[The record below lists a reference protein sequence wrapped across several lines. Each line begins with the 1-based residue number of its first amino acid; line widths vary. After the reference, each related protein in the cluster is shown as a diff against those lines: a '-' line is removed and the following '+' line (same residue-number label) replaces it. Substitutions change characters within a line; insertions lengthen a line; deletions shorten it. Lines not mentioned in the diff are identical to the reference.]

1 MSGAGITTGGIM
13 SAYVKQLQAA
23 VEREHAEQQKIRDE
37 QARAEAQ
44 TAREKFVS
52 LEVRLSRLL
61 ATIPREVQEEGL
73 SLMALQAQLRAR
85 GRGHS
90 RCHVGELG
98 DALRRLHYVRERR
111 WRGATNGFQARWFPA
126 QQR

>member
-1 MSGAGITTGGIM
+1 M
-13 SAYVKQLQAA
+13 SAYVKQLQAG
-23 VEREHAEQQKIRDE
+23 VERRNAEQQKIRDE
-37 QARAEAQ
+37 QAHAEAQ
-44 TAREKFVS
+44 AAREKLVS

-73 SLMALQAQLRAR
+73 SLMALQTQLRAR

-98 DALRRLHYVRERR
+98 DALRRLGFVRERR
-111 WRGATNGFQARWFPA
+111 WHGEGGFKAVWRTRG
-126 QQR
+126 